1 MLRVRAFHPLRTGFP
16 ARFPSHVFFPRRG
29 PTTPARPRPNRFG
42 LCRFRSPLL
51 AVSLLFSLPQGTKMF
66 QFPWFAPACAGERP
80 SAFRVAPFGY
90 PRIISH
96 LPIPAAFRSLSRPS
110 SPPRAKASAVRPS
123 LLSLAPPYRY
133 GLGLRSVFSTVFSFF
148 PLYPAGVPSRTNPRR
163 GRRTAPAALRPLRQ

>member
-66 QFPWFAPACAGERP
+66 QFPWFAPACAGGRP

-90 PRIISH
+90 PRINSY

-110 SPPRAKASAVRPS
+110 SPPRASGIRRPPFS
-123 LLSLAPPYRY
+123 RFSRFACLHSHEGGARSVLLYLLCFSTLLSNM
-133 GLGLRSVFSTVFSFF
+133 SMIS
-148 PLYPAGVPSRTNPRR
+148 
-163 GRRTAPAALRPLRQ
+163 